1 MQYINAKDALI
12 SILKKQE
19 ELKKLNLNVT
29 SRALKN
35 EEAIGNPTRTDFPL
49 LQGKEVLLQVDI
61 DGGLGQ
67 AFTSAPVAYQGNI
80 EGILDFPSDEIG
92 NNALFVATLNA
103 IAHKLGLVEKTKH
116 CINDQ
121 PEQCGQKISANIKEK
136 YGLCNI
142 GIIGYQPAIIEN
154 CVKVFGAERVKVTDL
169 DVDTVGTT
177 SYGVKILDGMTDTK
191 QLIDFADLLLITG
204 TVLANNTFGGIKD
217 MIGQKPYYFF
227 GTTCAALAHFYN
239 VYRLCPMSS

>member
-1 MQYINAKDALI
+1 MQYMNAKDALI
-12 SILKKQE
+12 SILNKQE
-19 ELKKLNLNVT
+19 ELKELNLNVT

-49 LQGKEVLLQVDI
+49 LQGEEVLLQVDI

-80 EGILDFPSDEIG
+80 EGILNFPSDEIG

-103 IAHKLGLVEKTKH
+103 VAHKLGLVEKTKH

-121 PEQCGQKISANIKEK
+121 PEECGKKISENIKEE

-154 CVKVFGAERVKVTDL
+154 CVKVFGPARVKVTDL
-169 DVDTVGTT
+169 DIDTVGTT
-177 SYGVKILDGMTDTK
+177 SYGVTILDGLIDTERVV
-191 QLIDFADLLLITG
+191 DFADVLLITG
-204 TVLANNTFGGIKD
+204 TVLANNTFKD
-217 MIGQKPYYFF
+217 IVGLIGEKPYYFF

-239 VYRLCPMSS
+239 VYRLCPLSS